1 MPRIYIYFAVLL
13 LLVVSIT
20 TGAMADDPCC
30 PPGSGL
36 GFSGTV
42 GLDVT
47 FTPIPPLSYN
57 IESGLSLS
65 LSVAGLLHS
74 RRIRSLTCP
83 DFSRRASPLT

>member
-36 GFSGTV
+36 GFSGSV

-57 IESGLSLS
+57 IESGLSL
-65 LSVAGLLHS
+65 LLNV
-74 RRIRSLTCP
+74 RIRSLTCP
-83 DFSRRASPLT
+83 DFNRRASPLT